1 MQFSIATKEL
11 LALSGACDIA
21 DTLLGDEELDDNKQ
35 ILNALSDITATGRQ
49 VILVAATD
57 IADMT
62 ARFDSQTLDLD
73 KAKKDLESLTT
84 LFRAYRG
91 MLEKIVRM
99 KTAAGGRNTEA
110 AMAAESFLAQN
121 PVLAL

>member
-35 ILNALSDITATGRQ
+35 ILNALSDLTATGRQ

-73 KAKKDLESLTT
+73 KARKDLESLTT

-99 KTAAGGRNTEA
+99 RTAAGGRNTEA

>member
-35 ILNALSDITATGRQ
+35 MLNALSDITATGRQ

-73 KAKKDLESLTT
+73 KARKDLESLTT

-99 KTAAGGRNTEA
+99 KTTAGGRNTEA
-110 AMAAESFLAQN
+110 SLAAESFLAQN

>member
-35 ILNALSDITATGRQ
+35 MLNALSDITATGRQ

>member
-1 MQFSIATKEL
+1 VQFSIATKEL

-35 ILNALSDITATGRQ
+35 ILNALSDLTTTGRQ

-73 KAKKDLESLTT
+73 KARKDLESLTT

>member
-73 KAKKDLESLTT
+73 KARKDLESLTT

-99 KTAAGGRNTEA
+99 RTAAGGRNTEA

>member
-73 KAKKDLESLTT
+73 KGRKDLESLTT

>member
-1 MQFSIATKEL
+1 VQFSIATKEL

-35 ILNALSDITATGRQ
+35 MLNALSDITATGRQ

>member
-35 ILNALSDITATGRQ
+35 ILNALSDLTATGRQ

>member
-73 KAKKDLESLTT
+73 KARKDLESLTA

>member
-1 MQFSIATKEL
+1 VQFSIATKEL

-73 KAKKDLESLTT
+73 KARKDLESLTT

>member
-1 MQFSIATKEL
+1 VQFSIATKEL

-35 ILNALSDITATGRQ
+35 ILNALSDLTATGRQ

-73 KAKKDLESLTT
+73 KARKDLESLTT

-99 KTAAGGRNTEA
+99 RTAAGGRNTEA

>member
-73 KAKKDLESLTT
+73 KARKDLESLTT

>member
-1 MQFSIATKEL
+1 VQFSIATKEL

-35 ILNALSDITATGRQ
+35 ILNALSDLTATGRQ

-73 KAKKDLESLTT
+73 KARKDLESLTT

>member
-35 ILNALSDITATGRQ
+35 ILNALSDLTATGRQ

-73 KAKKDLESLTT
+73 KARKDLESLTT

>member
-73 KAKKDLESLTT
+73 KAKKDLESLAT

>member
-99 KTAAGGRNTEA
+99 KTTAGGRNTEA
-110 AMAAESFLAQN
+110 SLAAESFLAQN